1 MGISSIRHHYTR
13 LTAFLK
19 QHRWLSWLLQ
29 LCLIVLVFV
38 AVRGYQLRDA
48 VQGEAPIIHGQLLNG
63 ETFNLS
69 NYRGQPV
76 LVHFWATWCPVC
88 KMENS
93 NIAAIAQERRVITVA
108 SWSEGAQAVAE
119 YMRQENLDMPV
130 LVDDEGRWARVYGV
144 NAVPSSFILDEN
156 GMIQFVESGYTTEIG
171 LRWRLWWLTLQ

>member
-1 MGISSIRHHYTR
+1 M

-38 AVRGYQLRDA
+38 AIRAYQLRDA
-48 VQGEAPIIHGQLLNG
+48 VQGEAPVIHGQLLNG
-63 ETFNLS
+63 EAVNLS

-88 KMENS
+88 RMENS
-93 NIAAIAQERRVITVA
+93 NIAAIAEDQRVITIA

-130 LVDDEGRWARVYGV
+130 LVDDEGQWAHVYGV
-144 NAVPSSFILDEN
+144 NAVPSSFIIDGN
-156 GMIQFVESGYTTEIG
+156 GMIRFVESGYTTEIG
-171 LRWRLWWLTLQ
+171 LRWRLWWLSLNK